1 MNVASWLKSATPSV
15 SRLDAELIL
24 AHTLDVDRSFLHAH
38 PEQILSST
46 QLAQSLQ
53 LLNQRRQK
61 VPIAYIL
68 GEKAFYGRNF
78 RVSPNVLIP
87 RPSTESLISAT
98 LPYLNP
104 TTSVL
109 EIGTGSGCISITLAL
124 EQPDLRIFATD
135 LSPNALKIAQDNACR
150 YGVSDRITFLE
161 SDLFAK
167 IEESYDLILA
177 NLPYVDSRW
186 SWNSPE
192 LQFEPRIA
200 LYASDSGLATIKRF
214 IAQSPLFL
222 KSKGHIILESDPC
235 QQSDIIQYAQ
245 KFKFE
250 VVQNLDFVLVLQL
263 GV

>member
-1 MNVASWLKSATPSV
+1 MNVASWLKSAIPSV

-135 LSPNALKIAQDNACR
+135 LSPNDRLCR
-150 YGVSDRITFLE
+150 
-161 SDLFAK
+161 
-167 IEESYDLILA
+167 
-177 NLPYVDSRW
+177 
-186 SWNSPE
+186 
-192 LQFEPRIA
+192 
-200 LYASDSGLATIKRF
+200 
-214 IAQSPLFL
+214 
-222 KSKGHIILESDPC
+222 
-235 QQSDIIQYAQ
+235 
-245 KFKFE
+245 
-250 VVQNLDFVLVLQL
+250 
-263 GV
+263 